1 MACEKKTLFKQIES
15 GHSGIHFN
23 NQITETDSM
32 NPLNHINIYNGGG
45 VGIGDFNNNGL
56 QDIYFIG
63 NMVPNKMYLNK
74 GDLKFEDVTQ
84 AANVDGEGKLCRG
97 VSVVDINNDN
107 KLDIYVSATMSNDP
121 QKRENLLYINQ
132 GNDNNGIPIFKELAA
147 EYGLNDTTHTT
158 MAHFFDFDNDGDLD
172 VYLVVNEHLSTQ
184 NPNKFRPILADGS
197 HPSTGR
203 LYRNDWNAS
212 LNHGVFTDV
221 SMQAGITIEGYGHG
235 AIICDI
241 NEDGWKDI
249 YVSNDFLSNNIL
261 YINNHD
267 GTFTDR
273 SKDYFKNTAVNSMGV
288 DIQDIN
294 NDGLADVLE
303 LDMNPEDNFRKK
315 MMMGSSSY
323 QTYQNFDHY
332 KYQYQYVRNTLQLN
346 QGPRVMQ
353 NDSMG
358 IPAFSQI
365 GFLSGIAETDWS
377 WAPLVADFDNDG
389 YRDLIVTNGYPKDV
403 TDHDFMVYRVN
414 AAKIATW
421 EDILRQV
428 PQIKLPNYAFKNK
441 GDLTF
446 ENKTNDWGLTTPTFS
461 SGAAYA
467 DLDND
472 GDMDIIINNTNDEA
486 FIYRNNSVENHK
498 ANAHFLNIK
507 LSGDKQN
514 VNGLGTWTHIYYDN
528 GKHQVYEHTPYRGYL
543 SSIQDMAHFGLGNV
557 TVVDS
562 VVVIW
567 PDLKKQVLKNVPT
580 DQMLYVNIMD
590 ANLTHSFT
598 GSAIATHTLFR
609 EITDSVNI
617 HYEHQEEDFIDFNI
631 QRLLPH
637 KFSEYSPALAV
648 GDIDGDGL
656 DDIVCGGSS
665 SNSASLF
672 FQQIDGTFIEKS
684 LLSTK
689 SSSLQ
694 RNQVSDRLASGSN
707 NDYKDSGI
715 LLFDADGDG
724 DLDLYISSGGY
735 EYKPNTSAYQDRFYI
750 NDGKGNFTIDR
761 EALPQNFTSKFC
773 VRAVDYDKDG
783 DLDLFVAGRVEP
795 WNYPKPVSSFI
806 FRNDSNNGHVKFTD
820 VTKSVAKDLIHIG
833 LVCDAVFTDFD
844 NDGWQD
850 LIVVGEWMPITF
862 LKNERGIYKN
872 VSASSGINQRVGWWN
887 TIAPGDF
894 DNDGDIDY
902 IVGNVG
908 LNSFYKASEEY
919 PVYITAKDF
928 DMNGSY
934 DAFPSLFL
942 PSSNENPEKK
952 EYPAHLRDDVNKQLV
967 SMRRKFQ
974 NYNSYAN
981 ATMDEIF
988 TPEERKGALRL
999 KTNTLESVY
1008 VRNDGEGKFTM
1019 TALPLEAQVSVLCG
1033 MVVEDFDGDGNLDV
1047 VINGND
1053 YGADVSI
1060 GRFDAL
1066 NGLFMKGDGKGNFIP
1081 QSILQSGIYIPGN
1094 GKSLAQLKSKS
1105 GKNLLAASQ
1114 NKGLLKIFE
1123 LKRRIRNI
1131 PLQPMDVSATVKYKN
1146 GKSQKREFY
1155 YGYSFLSQSGRF
1167 LNIDDQVVS
1176 VQIVDYKGSIR
1187 KISLD

>member
-1 MACEKKTLFKQIES
+1 MFNQIEAS
-15 GHSGIHFN
+15 HSGIHFN
-23 NQITETDSM
+23 NLITETDSM
-32 NPLNHINIYNGGG
+32 NPLNYLNIYNGGG
-45 VGIGDFNNNGL
+45 VGVGDFNNDGL
-56 QDIYFIG
+56 QDIYFTG
-63 NMVPNKMYLNK
+63 NMVPNKLYLNK
-74 GDLKFEDVTQ
+74 GDFKFEDVTQ
-84 AANVDGEGKLCRG
+84 TARVDGEGRWCRG
-97 VSVVDINNDN
+97 VSVVDINNDG
-107 KLDIYVSATMSNDP
+107 KLDIYVSVTMSKDP

-132 GNDNNGIPIFKELAA
+132 GNDNNRIPIFKELAT
-147 EYGLNDTTHTT
+147 EYGLNDSTHTT

-172 VYLVVNEHLSTQ
+172 VYLVVNVHLATQ

-203 LYRNDWNAS
+203 LYRNDLDAA
-212 LNHGVFTDV
+212 LNHGVFTNV
-221 SMQAGITIEGYGHG
+221 SMQADITIEGYGHG

-273 SKDYFKNTAVNSMGV
+273 SNDYFKNTAMNSMGV

-294 NDGLADVLE
+294 NDGLADVIE

-315 MMMGSSSY
+315 MMMGASSY
-323 QTYQNFDHY
+323 QTYQNFDQY
-332 KYQYQYVRNTLQLN
+332 QYQYQYVRNTLQLN
-346 QGPRVMQ
+346 QGRRIMQ
-353 NDSMG
+353 NDSFG

-365 GFLSGIAETDWS
+365 GFMSGIAETDWS
-377 WAPLVADFDNDG
+377 WTPLVTDFDNDG

-403 TDHDFMVYRVN
+403 TDHDFMNYRVK
-414 AAKIATW
+414 ASKIATW

-428 PQIKLPNYAFKNK
+428 PQIKLRNYAFKNK

-446 ENKTNDWGLTTPTFS
+446 ENTTIDWGLTMPSFS

-486 FIYRNNSVENHK
+486 FIYHNNSVENHK

-514 VNGLGTWTHIYYDN
+514 VNGLGAWTHIYYDN

-543 SSIQDMAHFGLGNV
+543 SSMQDIAHFGLGNF

-567 PDLKKQVLKNVPT
+567 HDLKKQIIKNVKT
-580 DQMLYVNIMD
+580 DQLLNVNFVD
-590 ANLTHSFT
+590 ANLIHSF
-598 GSAIATHTLFR
+598 SSSVLATNALFK

-617 HYEHQEEDFIDFNI
+617 HFEHKEKDFVDFNI
-631 QRLLPH
+631 QPLLPH

-648 GDIDGDGL
+648 GDIDGNGL
-656 DDIVCGGSS
+656 EDIVCGGSS
-665 SNSASLF
+665 SNAASLF
-672 FQQIDGTFIEKS
+672 FQQMDGRFIEKS
-684 LLSTK
+684 LASPNP
-689 SSSLQ
+689 SSLQ
-694 RNQVSDRLASGSN
+694 RSKLSDRLSSTLN
-707 NDYKDSGI
+707 TDYKDSGI

-735 EYKPNTSAYQDRFYI
+735 EYPPNTSAYQDRFYI
-750 NDGKGNFTIDR
+750 NDGKGNFTIDS
-761 EALPQNFTSKFC
+761 EALPQNFNSTFC

-783 DLDLFVAGRVEP
+783 DLDLFVASRVEP

-820 VTKSVAKDLIHIG
+820 VTKSVAKDLINIG

-850 LIVVGEWMPITF
+850 LIVVGEWMPVRF

-872 VSASSGINQRVGWWN
+872 VSASSGISQRTGWWN

-908 LNSFYKASEEY
+908 LNSFYKASKQY

-981 ATMDEIF
+981 ATMNEIF
-988 TPEERKGALRL
+988 TPNERKDVLRL
-999 KTNTLESVY
+999 KANTLKSVY
-1008 VRNDGEGKFTM
+1008 VRNDGEGKFIM

-1066 NGLFMKGDGKGNFIP
+1066 NGLFMQGDGKGNFIP

-1094 GKSLAQLKSKS
+1094 GKALVLSKS
-1105 GKNLLAASQ
+1105 SSEKNLLIASQ
-1114 NKGLLKIFE
+1114 NKGPLKVFE
-1123 LKRRIRNI
+1123 VEKNFRSI
-1131 PLQPMDVSATVKYKN
+1131 PLQAMDASATITYKN
-1146 GKSQKREFY
+1146 GKIQKKEFY
-1155 YGYSFLSQSGRF
+1155 YGYSFLSQSGRY
-1167 LNIDDQVVS
+1167 LNVDDQAVS
-1176 VQIVDYKGSIR
+1176 IQIVDYKGSIR
-1187 KISLD
+1187 KISVD